1 MVVSSSPPGTP
12 PPASPSQGPAPAG
25 PPQVRSIKCPA
36 CGATIPVR
44 SFSHAV
50 TIVCESCHSI
60 LDAQDPGLKI
70 MQQFKVVAGEDRPL
84 IPLGA
89 RGKIRGT
96 LYEVIGF
103 MRRTIIVEDISY
115 DWHEYLLFNPYQG
128 FRYLTE
134 YQGHW
139 NDITLCKVLPSIS
152 SKLSAEMNYLGEE
165 YHHFQ
170 TADAITAFVL
180 GEFPWQV
187 RVGGQAA
194 VTDYVHPPRVLSS
207 ERDDKEVT
215 WSIGEYTA
223 GTDIWKAFNLPGDP
237 PEAIGVYENQPS
249 PIGAATRAIW
259 LTCAWFVVAL
269 IAMLFV
275 VVATAKEAPAF
286 SASYQFYTNY
296 PPSEPSFV
304 TDVFQLEGRT
314 SNVQLTTTANVHNNW
329 IYLNFALI
337 NQDTGEAWDFG
348 RQVSYYT
355 GYDDGYWSE
364 GSTVDR
370 VVVPSVPSGNY
381 YLRIE
386 PESDRGRGT
395 IQYSVNV
402 RRDVPVMGF
411 FGIAFLALIIPA
423 AFIAWRYLSFEHMRW
438 QESDH
443 PPASASS
450 LLKIGDDS

>member
-1 MVVSSSPPGTP
+1 MVVSSPPGTP
-12 PPASPSQGPAPAG
+12 PPVSPPQGPAPPG
-25 PPQVRSIKCPA
+25 PPQVRSVNCPG
-36 CGATIPVR
+36 CGAAIPVR
-44 SFSHAV
+44 FFSHAV

-70 MQQFKVVAGEDRPL
+70 LQQFKVVAGEDKPL
-84 IPLGA
+84 IPLGS
-89 RGKIRGT
+89 RGKIRGNV
-96 LYEVIGF
+96 YEIIGF
-103 MRRTIIVEDISY
+103 MRRTLRVEGIS
-115 DWHEYLLFNPYQG
+115 DSWHEYLLFNPYQG

-139 NDITLCKVLPSIS
+139 NDITNCKFLPSVPG
-152 SKLSAEMNYLGEE
+152 KLSAEMNYLGED
-165 YHHFQ
+165 YQHFQ
-170 TADAITAFVL
+170 TADAATSFVL

-187 RVGGQAA
+187 RVGEQAT

-207 ERDDKEVT
+207 ERYDKEVT

-223 GTDIWKAFNLPGDP
+223 GADIWKAFNLSGSP

-249 PIGAATRAIW
+249 PIGAGARAIW

-269 IAMLFV
+269 IVILFV

-286 SASYQFYTNY
+286 SASYQFDTSS

-304 TDVFQLEGRT
+304 TDVFELDGRI
-314 SNVQLTTTANVHNNW
+314 SNVQLTTTANVYNNW
-329 IYLNFALI
+329 IYFNFALI
-337 NQDTGEAWDFG
+337 NQGTGEAWDFG
-348 RQVSYYT
+348 REISHYT
-355 GYDDGYWSE
+355 GYDSDGYWSE

-381 YLRIE
+381 YLRVE
-386 PESDRGRGT
+386 PEGDRMRGI

-402 RRDVPVMGF
+402 KRDVPVMGF

-423 AFIAWRYLSFEHMRW
+423 AFIAWRYLSFEHIRW

-443 PPASASS
+443 PPAS
-450 LLKIGDDS
+450 LLKMGDDS